1 MSLLSFIVG
10 AATGLLS
17 GFGIGGGSLLVLYLT
32 TLGGVEQAVAGG
44 INLLYFIGCAPAA
57 LIGHIKQKMIQWN
70 CATWCIIGGIP
81 TAITV
86 SFLAQEIETDLLRRL
101 FGIFLICIGIK
112 EWKVAKQTK

>member
-10 AATGLLS
+10 AATGILS

-32 TLGGVEQAVAGG
+32 TFGGVEQSVAGG
-44 INLLYFIGCAPAA
+44 INLLYFMGCAPAA
-57 LIGHIKQKMIQWN
+57 LIGHIKQKMIQWD
-70 CATWCIIGGIP
+70 CAIWCIIGGIP

-86 SFLAQEIETDLLRRL
+86 SFLAQEMETDLLRRL